1 MSVFVEFF
9 DAGDNPLGHYWL
21 NHADPTE
28 RACLGMRC
36 ADILKEGG
44 AVYTARVSKHGVFP

>member
-1 MSVFVEFF
+1 MAVFVEFF
-9 DAGDNPLGHYWL
+9 DSADNPIGHYWL

-44 AVYTARVSKHGVFP
+44 AVYTARVNKHGVFP